1 VRGHGLPPASVD
13 PASAV
18 NVVFVDRAG
27 EKKQILAPIGAS
39 LLEVAHANDIELE
52 GACEASLA
60 CSTCHVYL
68 DQRSFDKL
76 DEATDDE
83 ADMLDLAFG
92 LAEKYVLH

>member
-1 VRGHGLPPASVD
+1 LPPASVD
-13 PASAV
+13 PANAV